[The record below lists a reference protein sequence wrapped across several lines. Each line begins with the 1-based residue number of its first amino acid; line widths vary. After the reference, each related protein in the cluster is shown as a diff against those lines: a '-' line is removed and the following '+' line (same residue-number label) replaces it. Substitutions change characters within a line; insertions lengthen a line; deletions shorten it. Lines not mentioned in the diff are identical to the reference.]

1 MAIIAGSGLA
11 TAYPGTPFRRAD
23 GDGNRR
29 TIRRNPQVAVGTV
42 CNATRACLPTGGDSV
57 IGLQGYSAN
66 AFTVAAA
73 V

>member
-1 MAIIAGSGLA
+1 MAIIAGSGHAVASLGM
-11 TAYPGTPFRRAD
+11 PLRRAD

-29 TIRRNPQVAVGTV
+29 NVRRTTQVAVGTV
-42 CNATRACLPTGGDSV
+42 CNATRACLPTGGGSV
-57 IGLQGYSAN
+57 IGLPGYSAT